1 MKKEALFIVNPISGG
16 KSKLN
21 FLKHLNNFKF
31 KNLKPTILMWN
42 LSEEWK
48 EISEKIINSNYD
60 IYVAV
65 GGDGTVNLVAR
76 NLINTN
82 KILGIVPFGSG
93 NGLSRH
99 LGISMN
105 PIKAL
110 NRLDSNFETLTID
123 SGTVNNYNFFCTTGF
138 GFDAVVANAF
148 AQLKSRGLFGYVKT
162 TLQLLGRYVPP
173 TYKIESKDFAY
184 QKQYYIITVANAN
197 QFGNNVKIA
206 PKASVNDN
214 LLDLV
219 AIRHSSLTNL
229 ILVALKLLSG
239 NVLKSKRVKFKQIE
253 HLTIS
258 SEKPFFFHLDGEPMK
273 EIKHAEIKILP
284 HSLIVA
290 I

>member
-1 MKKEALFIVNPISGG
+1 
-16 KSKLN
+16 
-21 FLKHLNNFKF
+21 
-31 KNLKPTILMWN
+31 MWN
-42 LSEEWK
+42 SSEEWK

-123 SGTVNNYNFFCTTGF
+123 SGTVNNYNFFCTAGF

-162 TLQLLGRYVPP
+162 TIQLLGRYVPP
-173 TYKIESKDFAY
+173 TYKIESKDFAC

-206 PKASVNDN
+206 PKASVNDK

-219 AIRHSSLTNL
+219 AVRHSSLTNL

-239 NVLKSKRVKFKQIE
+239 NVLKSKKVKFKQIE

-258 SEKPFFFHLDGEPMK
+258 SDKPFYFHLDGEPIEIGNK
-273 EIKHAEIKILP
+273 LEIKVHP
-284 HSLIVA
+284 SSLHVLVNK
-290 I
+290 